1 MSSLAALNIPKG
13 YDYEQQLT
21 VTDGDG
27 NAINL
32 TGCTVTFHIY
42 APGAASEAITPAPT
56 LTPVTPASGIAK
68 VVLTDTQTA
77 TLTVGTFYR
86 YGVKILD
93 GTGLI
98 TPPVYG
104 LALALDIPGV

>member
-13 YDYEQQLT
+13 YDYEQELT
-21 VTDGDG
+21 VTDDG
-27 NAINL
+27 EAVNL

-56 LTPVTPASGIAK
+56 LTLVTPASGIAK

-77 TLTVGTFYR
+77 TLTAGTTYR

-93 GTGLI
+93 GTSLI